1 LEPTRPKAVLDLGD
15 LDLLRLN
22 MSGAAQYWNIPVS
35 IGRRDRQNIRR
46 KLKQQEIEA
55 LKAISLNKQ

>member
-1 LEPTRPKAVLDLGD
+1 
-15 LDLLRLN
+15 